1 MAIIGTDVL
10 KAASIIKEGGLVAIP
25 TETVYGLAA
34 NALNELAVTQ
44 IFKVKN
50 RPFFDPLIIHV
61 SGIEDVSKYVS
72 VFPLLARKLAE
83 TFWPGPLTL
92 VLPKSNIVDD
102 LVTAGS
108 RGVAIRV
115 PSHPLTLE
123 LLKLVN
129 LPLAAPSAN
138 PFGYVSP
145 TSAIHVNNQL
155 GNALDYILDGGDC
168 SVGLESTVVSFL
180 NDKPVV
186 LRLGGLKIESL
197 RQIIPDIEIN
207 IASHSNPHSPGQTD
221 KHYSPET
228 KFILCNKITQK
239 LLDGYEGKIGCI
251 YFSEPAISFNCELE
265 IVLSKYGDADE
276 AARNLFS
283 AIRKADDAKLDFILA
298 EKAPE
303 SGLGFAIN
311 DRLSRAS
318 HQ

>member
-129 LPLAAPSAN
+129 LIFPN
-138 PFGYVSP
+138 
-145 TSAIHVNNQL
+145 
-155 GNALDYILDGGDC
+155 
-168 SVGLESTVVSFL
+168 
-180 NDKPVV
+180 
-186 LRLGGLKIESL
+186 
-197 RQIIPDIEIN
+197 
-207 IASHSNPHSPGQTD
+207 
-221 KHYSPET
+221 
-228 KFILCNKITQK
+228 
-239 LLDGYEGKIGCI
+239 
-251 YFSEPAISFNCELE
+251 
-265 IVLSKYGDADE
+265 
-276 AARNLFS
+276 
-283 AIRKADDAKLDFILA
+283 
-298 EKAPE
+298 
-303 SGLGFAIN
+303 
-311 DRLSRAS
+311 
-318 HQ
+318 

>member
-1 MAIIGTDVL
+1 M
-10 KAASIIKEGGLVAIP
+10 
-25 TETVYGLAA
+25 Y
-34 NALNELAVTQ
+34 
-44 IFKVKN
+44 

-92 VLPKSNIVDD
+92 VLPKSYIVDD

-239 LLDGYEGKIGCI
+239 LLDGFEGKIGCI